1 MPHQPTIFKPLCLL
15 LDASPLDYSNL
26 TVTLSLTFLF
36 HLYIFFFPLFP
47 TSPLLFLQPFI
58 YFSFFHAFFYKFDIL
73 FPSQFIFFSHI
84 KRRLLS
90 LSLSLKNFFFPF
102 GGFLFFLVLF
112 GLIIFSLSY
121 AFGLILVW
129 IST

>member
-90 LSLSLKNFFFPF
+90 LSLSLSLSQIFFSFWWVFILSCTFWVGNFFS
-102 GGFLFFLVLF
+102 
-112 GLIIFSLSY
+112 LICLWFDFSLD
-121 AFGLILVW
+121 
-129 IST
+129 